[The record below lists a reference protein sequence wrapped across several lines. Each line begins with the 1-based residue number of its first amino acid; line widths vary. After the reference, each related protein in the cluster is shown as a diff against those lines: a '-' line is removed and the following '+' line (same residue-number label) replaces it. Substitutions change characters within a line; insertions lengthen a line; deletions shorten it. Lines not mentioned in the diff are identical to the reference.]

1 MGDSEAASS
10 DAAVDQLQ
18 RSARQMVHAAR
29 GALDAIDDLISDKHR
44 LGEVVTSFTDLLD
57 RAGRA
62 ISNRP
67 DDSTAHDDASGAG
80 APADGDSSSSAATS
94 PKPTRVRRIPVD
106 E

>member
-1 MGDSEAASS
+1 MGDAEAASS

-29 GALDAIDDLISDKHR
+29 DALDAIDDLISDKQR

-62 ISNRP
+62 MSNRP

-80 APADGDSSSSAATS
+80 APAGSDPSSSAATS
-94 PKPTRVRRIPVD
+94 PKPSRVRRIPVD

>member
-1 MGDSEAASS
+1 MGDAEAASS

-29 GALDAIDDLISDKHR
+29 DALDAIDDLISDKQR

-62 ISNRP
+62 MSNRP
-67 DDSTAHDDASGAG
+67 DDSTARDDASGTG
-80 APADGDSSSSAATS
+80 APADSDSRSSAATS
-94 PKPTRVRRIPVD
+94 PKPARVRRIPVD